1 MLVIKS
7 AFDPWSLFY
16 WIWIFTLLTGK
27 LPKLGSGC
35 VSVDRPGSPTR
46 YESLPKDLG
55 CRCKDGGRGTV
66 MMGLDNRGG
75 VMLWILNVNGVCSE
89 GFNRCQTMNRSMC
102 CSNRRSCQHR
112 ISCSEKK
119 ERITIPTSNVMVKSD
134 CYKNRLTFSAIYE
147 TVNPNIFEWLILNRY
162 VVFLPYWHQT
172 MFRYQVGGGHI
183 AIKRRKKG

>member
-1 MLVIKS
+1 MRIRPLYLINGQTS
-7 AFDPWSLFY
+7 Q
-16 WIWIFTLLTGK
+16 IR
-27 LPKLGSGC
+27 LGLC
-35 VSVDRPGSPTR
+35 KCRQARITDEIRIATQGS
-46 YESLPKDLG
+46 S
-55 CRCKDGGRGTV
+55 RCKDGGRGTV

-162 VVFLPYWHQT
+162 VVFLPY
-172 MFRYQVGGGHI
+172 
-183 AIKRRKKG
+183 